1 MRLGLGTAQF
11 GLDYGVSN
19 RSGRVRIAE
28 LRTIFEVA
36 ESAGISLL
44 DTAPS
49 YGDSEASIGAA
60 LEPAA
65 EFRMATK
72 TPVFTSDT
80 IVAADAKALSESFDA
95 SRNALRRDTLY
106 GLLFHRADDVL
117 KPGGRRLVDAAQDLV
132 ASGAV
137 EKIGVSVYTSSE
149 IDRIL
154 DVFTPGIVQAPVNV
168 FDQRLVRSGHLA
180 RLRELGVELHV
191 RSVFLQGLLLMD
203 ANRVPA
209 YFDSFQ
215 PVLRR
220 YFGAVA
226 AAGSS
231 KVGAALGFAM
241 SLPADTVLV
250 GVSSA
255 EELRELVRCSD
266 SGAARID
273 YDAYA
278 IDDPRL
284 TDPSRWKLQ

>member
-1 MRLGLGTAQF
+1 
-11 GLDYGVSN
+11 
-19 RSGRVRIAE
+19 
-28 LRTIFEVA
+28 
-36 ESAGISLL
+36 
-44 DTAPS
+44 
-49 YGDSEASIGAA
+49 
-60 LEPAA
+60 
-65 EFRMATK
+65 
-72 TPVFTSDT
+72 
-80 IVAADAKALSESFDA
+80 
-95 SRNALRRDTLY
+95 
-106 GLLFHRADDVL
+106 
-117 KPGGRRLVDAAQDLV
+117 LV
-132 ASGAV
+132 
-137 EKIGVSVYTSSE
+137 
-149 IDRIL
+149 
-154 DVFTPGIVQAPVNV
+154 
-168 FDQRLVRSGHLA
+168 

-203 ANRVPA
+203 ADRVPA

-220 YFGAVA
+220 YFDSVA

-231 KVGAALGFAM
+231 KVEAALGFAM
-241 SLPADTVLV
+241 SLPADAVLV